1 MKVITYQNGKPDLFQ
16 SILTFHNDFPIQ
28 EQVCAHFL
36 YKVSLSLFSV
46 LIYFTIGVYT
56 YNHEKYDVDFTKK
69 SGSGIYKSSAVAC
82 DSVIGSSV
90 GK

>member
-1 MKVITYQNGKPDLFQ
+1 MANQTCSKVSFCK
-16 SILTFHNDFPIQ
+16 DFLIQ

-36 YKVSLSLFSV
+36 YKVSLSPFSV
-46 LIYFTIGVYT
+46 FIYFTIGVYT
-56 YNHEKYDVDFTKK
+56 YNHEKYDVDFNKK
-69 SGSGIYKSSAVAC
+69 SGSGMYKSSAVAC